1 MSIGFKL
8 KLLMSVLAATGML
21 AVIALGYSGYNASQR
36 AADVFQVTFKIK
48 DDTAKAQEHLQEAVA
63 IADGVLTM
71 TQLRRPDDYL
81 PEFQAINSNVESE
94 LRTVADLNIS
104 EDVTSLAQ
112 QAQSDFQAWRQATFQ
127 LISGE
132 KSNAIPSTHIVT
144 GLQDNVSASILQ
156 LSQSVEQAANTAMQS
171 AQSSAFNTIVG
182 MIAAVFLI
190 VSAVSVAGFFIV
202 SRISRSLGGITN
214 AMTQLAENNLDID
227 LSASDRTDE
236 IGTMSRAVLVFKNNA
251 LERQTL
257 EQQQNSDHE
266 SRQHREQHLRQ
277 LIDGFETE
285 VGDLVGGLESAAGN
299 MSQTADDLTQIADR
313 ARVQSHS
320 ASETSSQSA
329 KNVEGVAESAEELK
343 SSIQAIQDQVSQARQ
358 VSIDASDRANKSNEE
373 VAQLA
378 EAANRIGEVV
388 TLIQAIAEQT
398 NLLALNATIEAA
410 RAGEAGRGFAV
421 VAAEVKDLAS
431 QTSKATEEISQHISG
446 VQASTD
452 AAISAIGGINESLTQ
467 VNDITLQIV
476 DSVETQAAQTSD
488 ISNKIMDA
496 SSDTGSIT
504 NSVSDISEAIDQ
516 TANRAEQV
524 QTASGELDNRARVL
538 KTQVSE
544 FLQAVA
550 AA

>member
-81 PEFQAINSNVESE
+81 PEFQTISSNVESE
-94 LRTVADLNIS
+94 LETVADLKIS
-104 EDVTSLAQ
+104 GDVTSLAQ
-112 QAQSDFQAWRQATFQ
+112 QAKSDFQAWREATYQ

-132 KSNAIPSTHIVT
+132 KSNSIPSTHIVT
-144 GLQDNVSASILQ
+144 GLQDNVSASILR

-171 AQSSAFNTIVG
+171 AQSSSFNTIVG

-266 SRQHREQHLRQ
+266 SRQQREQHLRQ

-329 KNVEGVAESAEELK
+329 QNVEGVAESAEELK

-504 NSVSDISEAIDQ
+504 SSVSDISEAIDQ

>member
-81 PEFQAINSNVESE
+81 PEFQTISSNVESE
-94 LRTVADLNIS
+94 LETVADLKIS
-104 EDVTSLAQ
+104 GDVTSLAQ
-112 QAQSDFQAWRQATFQ
+112 QAKSDFQAWREATYQ

-132 KSNAIPSTHIVT
+132 KSNSIPSAHIVT
-144 GLQDNVSASILQ
+144 GLQDNVSASILR

-171 AQSSAFNTIVG
+171 AQSSSFNTIVG

-190 VSAVSVAGFFIV
+190 VSAVSIAGFFIV

-266 SRQHREQHLRQ
+266 SRQQREQHLRQ

-329 KNVEGVAESAEELK
+329 QNVEGVAESAEELK

-504 NSVSDISEAIDQ
+504 SSVSDISEAIDQ